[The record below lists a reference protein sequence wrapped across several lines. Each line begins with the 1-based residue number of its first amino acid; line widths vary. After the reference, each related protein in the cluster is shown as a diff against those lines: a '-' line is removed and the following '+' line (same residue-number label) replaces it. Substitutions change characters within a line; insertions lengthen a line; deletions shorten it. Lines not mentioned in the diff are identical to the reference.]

1 VIKFLL
7 AKRLSGRIFRSFA
20 ISMALLAVSFGIFT
34 TRYGSDLIVKSSAN
48 ELRVLSVV
56 LSQLIQDQFSDLE
69 ESLDN
74 IVMNE
79 TMLAQLAS
87 GDPKRRW
94 FEAYLKN
101 SLKQYPQLLDVMIYD
116 LDGQCVGSTDP
127 DWYKIGGQSWGFFTK
142 GLEGFNFPSIYAT
155 ESLGRV
161 QLVSSPIIG
170 DGEDPLGVVVAIID
184 LERIYGLMDR
194 KIGLS
199 ETTDAFLLD
208 RDLQFITA
216 GRSGI
221 KGLVESHL
229 ASTALASHIRDEFWV
244 GQYSGANRRN
254 VLGTALKIP
263 GYSWYVV
270 VERDYGDVMQQVVA
284 LRHWVVLI
292 TIGLLLIFIVVS
304 LGLSRSITKPISQLV
319 ESTRRIAQGF
329 YNEPVRASG
338 DIEELNFI
346 GRELDR
352 MRRQVAT
359 SEAKLRERLS
369 ESEQLRIEGERLA
382 AIGAL
387 AASLAH
393 EIRNP
398 LNAMSLLLTRLQGLG
413 DEAKKTMIFHD
424 LFGEVARL
432 DRLVSSILDY
442 ARPVQLNL
450 SSVDLKDTL
459 NSVADLF
466 RTLAESKGL
475 SMQVVE
481 SPSVSVRGD
490 RDKLKQCL
498 VNLVKNSF
506 DVLDEGGIVRLSCS
520 REGDVA
526 QFIVADNGPGIAP
539 EIMKK
544 LFSPFFTTK
553 EQGTG
558 LGLSEVHKIITA
570 HGGKI
575 EIRAP
580 LWNTSGQPVVQGVEF
595 AVRIPAN

>member
-20 ISMALLAVSFGIFT
+20 ISMSLLAVSFGLFT

-69 ESLDN
+69 ESLDS

-79 TMLAQLAS
+79 TMLAQLTS

-94 FEAYLKN
+94 FEAYLQN

-116 LDGQCVGSTDP
+116 LDGRCVGSTDP

-270 VERDYGDVMQQVVA
+270 VERDYSDVMQQVVA

-346 GRELDR
+346 GQELDR

-413 DEAKKTMIFHD
+413 DETKKTMIFHD

-475 SMQVVE
+475 TMQVVE

-506 DVLDEGGIVRLSCS
+506 DVLDEAGIVRLSCT

-580 LWNTSGQPVVQGVEF
+580 LWNTSGEPVAQGVEF

>member
-1 VIKFLL
+1 
-7 AKRLSGRIFRSFA
+7 
-20 ISMALLAVSFGIFT
+20 
-34 TRYGSDLIVKSSAN
+34 
-48 ELRVLSVV
+48 
-56 LSQLIQDQFSDLE
+56 
-69 ESLDN
+69 
-74 IVMNE
+74 
-79 TMLAQLAS
+79 
-87 GDPKRRW
+87 
-94 FEAYLKN
+94 
-101 SLKQYPQLLDVMIYD
+101 
-116 LDGQCVGSTDP
+116 
-127 DWYKIGGQSWGFFTK
+127 
-142 GLEGFNFPSIYAT
+142 
-155 ESLGRV
+155 
-161 QLVSSPIIG
+161 
-170 DGEDPLGVVVAIID
+170 
-184 LERIYGLMDR
+184 
-194 KIGLS
+194 
-199 ETTDAFLLD
+199 
-208 RDLQFITA
+208 
-216 GRSGI
+216 
-221 KGLVESHL
+221 
-229 ASTALASHIRDEFWV
+229 
-244 GQYSGANRRN
+244 
-254 VLGTALKIP
+254 
-263 GYSWYVV
+263 VV
-270 VERDYGDVMQQVVA
+270 VERDYGDVTQQVVA

-292 TIGLLLIFIVVS
+292 TIGLLLFFIVIS

-319 ESTRRIAQGF
+319 ESTRRMAQGF
-329 YNEPVRASG
+329 YNEPVLASG

-346 GRELDR
+346 GQELDR

-359 SEAKLRERLS
+359 SEAKLKERLS

-413 DEAKKTMIFHD
+413 DEAKKIMIFHD

-442 ARPVQLNL
+442 ARPVHLNL
-450 SSVDLKDTL
+450 SPVDLKDTL

-475 SMQVVE
+475 SIQVVE
-481 SPSVSVRGD
+481 SPSVIVRGD

-506 DVLDEGGIVRLSCS
+506 DVLDEGGIVRLSCTQ
-520 REGDVA
+520 EGDIA

-539 EIMKK
+539 EIMNK

-553 EQGTG
+553 QQGTG

-580 LWNTSGQPVVQGVEF
+580 QWNTSGQPIAQGVEL